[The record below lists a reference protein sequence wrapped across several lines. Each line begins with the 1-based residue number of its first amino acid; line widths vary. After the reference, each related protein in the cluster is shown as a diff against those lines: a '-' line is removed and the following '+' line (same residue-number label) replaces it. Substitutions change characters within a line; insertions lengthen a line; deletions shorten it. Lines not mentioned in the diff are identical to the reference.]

1 MFQEKQANI
10 KEQASSSLEA
20 RNSSY
25 NDNVVR
31 SDFSFKVKQTTA
43 SKRPS
48 LESYIWVYKG
58 KTLKNRLY

>member
-48 LESYIWVYKG
+48 LESYI
-58 KTLKNRLY
+58 

>member
-1 MFQEKQANI
+1 MSKRKIKWHAFFNKLPGERRSSAEICNLLVFQEKQASI

-31 SDFSFKVKQTTA
+31 SDFS
-43 SKRPS
+43 S
-48 LESYIWVYKG
+48 
-58 KTLKNRLY
+58 